1 MLKLL
6 AEGIKVRFQHFINIC
21 LNGSLELG
29 AEEDKL
35 ECSYLFLFVSHL
47 YSLFI
52 PATGKEL
59 GLGNSRVKP

>member
-1 MLKLL
+1 MFKW
-6 AEGIKVRFQHFINIC
+6 FI
-21 LNGSLELG
+21 GTRV
-29 AEEDKL
+29 EEDKL

-59 GLGNSRVKP
+59 GLGNSSVKP

>member
-1 MLKLL
+1 MFKW
-6 AEGIKVRFQHFINIC
+6 FI
-21 LNGSLELG
+21 GTRV
-29 AEEDKL
+29 EEDKL